1 MERQEI
7 GIVTGKMKM
16 PAERDFWKLLLLLG
30 GVFFLFE
37 FHEVAKESSDMN
49 TCVSISKKALMVEG
63 LDEPSSHA
71 AAVGQ
76 CNGNSVRK

>member
-1 MERQEI
+1 M
-7 GIVTGKMKM
+7 TGKMKM
-16 PAERDFWKLLLLLG
+16 PAERDFWKLLLPLG

-49 TCVSISKKALMVEG
+49 TCVSISKNALMVEG